1 MRFIFEAHPPQ
12 LGLVILLISC
22 SVTAMTCQKQN
33 ESVPAIFVFGD
44 SIVDTGNN
52 NYITTIAKCN
62 FPPYGRD
69 FAAGGFQPSGRFSN
83 GLVPSDF
90 IAEIF
95 GVKNTLPPYL
105 DPNLQLQELLT
116 GVSFASGGA
125 GYDPLTSKIPGALSL
140 SDQLDK
146 LREYQKKIREAVGEN
161 RTERII
167 SKSIYIVCLG
177 SDDIANT
184 YIPFRRSEYDIPSYT
199 DLMASQAFN
208 FLKELYGVGGRRIG
222 VVSMPII
229 GCVPSQR
236 TTGGGIRRA
245 CSDSENEAAILFNKK
260 LLSQTKL
267 LNKQFPDARIV
278 YLDIYNILDQMIQ
291 NPAKYD
297 FEVVDRGCC
306 GTGTIEAS
314 LSCNSLSIN
323 TCTDESNYIFWD
335 AYHPTEKAYK
345 IITSMA
351 VWVRLVAETE
361 IETGRLRFS
370 IVFIG

>member
-1 MRFIFEAHPPQ
+1 MIRFIFKAIPYYHVAIVI
-12 LGLVILLISC
+12 LVIISC
-22 SVTAMTCQKQN
+22 CVKGMSCQEQNIRKKN

-52 NYITTIAKCN
+52 NYIKTIAKCN

-69 FAAGGFQPSGRFSN
+69 FAAGGYKPNGRFSN

-95 GVKNTLPPYL
+95 GVKDILPPYL

-125 GYDPLTSKIPGALSL
+125 GYDPLTSKAAGAMSL

-146 LREYQKKIREAVGEN
+146 LGEYQKKIREAVGEN
-161 RTERII
+161 RAETIV

-184 YIPFRRSEYDIPSYT
+184 YLPFRQSQYDIPSYT
-199 DLMASQAFN
+199 DLMASLAFT
-208 FLKELYGVGGRRIG
+208 FLKELYGVGARRIG

-236 TTGGGIRRA
+236 TVEGGINRA
-245 CSDSENEAAILFNKK
+245 CSDFENQAAILFNMK

-278 YLDIYNILDQMIQ
+278 YLDIYNTLDQVIQ
-291 NPAKYD
+291 NPAQYD
-297 FEVVDRGCC
+297 FEVVDKGCC
-306 GTGTIEAS
+306 GTGIIEAS
-314 LSCNSLSIN
+314 MSCNSLSIN
-323 TCTDESNYIFWD
+323 TCTDDSNYIFWD
-335 AYHPTEKAYK
+335 SYHPTEKAYK
-345 IITSMA
+345 LITSM
-351 VWVRLVAETE
+351 V
-361 IETGRLRFS
+361 LRHKINDF
-370 IVFIG
+370 F

>member
-1 MRFIFEAHPPQ
+1 MRFIFQAIPSHPPQ
-12 LGLVILLISC
+12 LALVILLISC

-33 ESVPAIFVFGD
+33 LPNNEKVPAIFVFGD

-69 FAAGGFQPSGRFSN
+69 FAAGGYQPSGRFSN

-95 GVKNTLPPYL
+95 GVKNILPPYL

-125 GYDPLTSKIPGALSL
+125 GYDPLTSKIAGALSL
-140 SDQLDK
+140 SDQLGK
-146 LREYQKKIREAVGEN
+146 LREYKKKIREAVGEN

-184 YIPFRRSEYDIPSYT
+184 YTPFRRSEYDIPSYT

-236 TTGGGIRRA
+236 TTGGGIERA
-245 CSDSENEAAILFNKK
+245 CSDSENEAAILFNMK
-260 LLSQTKL
+260 LLSQIKI

-291 NPAKYD
+291 NPAKY
-297 FEVVDRGCC
+297 G
-306 GTGTIEAS
+306 
-314 LSCNSLSIN
+314 N
-323 TCTDESNYIFWD
+323 
-335 AYHPTEKAYK
+335 
-345 IITSMA
+345 
-351 VWVRLVAETE
+351 
-361 IETGRLRFS
+361 
-370 IVFIG
+370 